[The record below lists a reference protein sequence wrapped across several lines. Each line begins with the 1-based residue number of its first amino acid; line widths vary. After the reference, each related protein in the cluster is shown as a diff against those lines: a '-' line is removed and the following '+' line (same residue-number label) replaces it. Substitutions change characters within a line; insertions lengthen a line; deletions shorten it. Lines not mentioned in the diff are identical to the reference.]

1 MLKNVLIWF
10 IATCGVFLQLYLMH
24 IRNILIHSSTITTNI
39 PGFIYFCSKFEV
51 FSIFQQYVTYVEAQ
65 FSSGIKVLMFDSGGV
80 YMSREFHE
88 FLNQNSMVSQHFC
101 PYTPQQNDVAERTN
115 HHLLDVAHTLLL
127 ESFVPFKSI

>member
-80 YMSREFHE
+80 YMSREYHE
-88 FLNQNSMVSQHFC
+88 YICLSAFLSL
-101 PYTPQQNDVAERTN
+101 YTST
-115 HHLLDVAHTLLL
+115 
-127 ESFVPFKSI
+127 K